1 MAVRTHP
8 SLDGIL
14 DRPDAPAGS
23 RRAGEPFRRRK
34 AAKDTGDLRDGL
46 AKWMEAHADQLADAE
61 PEMPPGLVDRPADVW
76 EAPLAVAD
84 LATAPGRPG
93 PERRR

>member
-1 MAVRTHP
+1 
-8 SLDGIL
+8 
-14 DRPDAPAGS
+14 
-23 RRAGEPFRRRK
+23 
-34 AAKDTGDLRDGL
+34 
-46 AKWMEAHADQLADAE
+46 MEAHADQLADAE